1 MWKEAIKMGKM
12 VVSFTHSN
20 YCIKPT
26 GTEKFVRNL
35 SEILQDGNYDH
46 LNFFPFYSDVKS
58 VGVNYNDKF
67 MGVYDYEQIAEIINF
82 YANKYANDVV
92 AVHFQHL
99 LNHKLDILTAVVNN
113 LKVPVS
119 IVLHDYYLI
128 CNRLKMIDTNEHFCG
143 VSKPCTDK
151 CIECLNKEMGIKH
164 FDEMQHFLNTIDP
177 FIYRVIAPSEYVAEH
192 VKRVFPEIAEKIVVR
207 AHLRLSGSVAYTPN
221 NGKIR
226 LAYVGA
232 PMKEKGFSDWKQLV
246 REIRDKCPD
255 KYELFYFG
263 TGKQVIDG
271 VKNVYVSTSE
281 QGENAMM
288 ENLRNYGIECAFVWP
303 NWAETYSYVYY
314 ELALCGVF
322 IVSNK
327 ISGNIYSEIKQNE
340 NGRIFSDRRDVV
352 AWFLNSEDLRKEINT
367 YRVNAEY
374 KPKTFEVNT
383 DLSDFLFPRTLKN
396 REHVGKT
403 LINKKI
409 AKSILYRLKYYRF
422 MN

>member
-1 MWKEAIKMGKM
+1 MGKM

-35 SEILQDGNYDH
+35 SEILQHDNYDH
-46 LNFFPFYSDVKS
+46 LNFFSFYSDVKS

-67 MGVYDYEQIAEIINF
+67 MGVYGYEQIANIISF
-82 YANKYANDVV
+82 YANKYCDNVV
-92 AVHFQHL
+92 ALHFQHL
-99 LNHKLDILTAVVNN
+99 LNHKLDILATVVNTF
-113 LKVPVS
+113 KVPVS

-128 CNRLKMIDTNEHFCG
+128 CNRLKMIDTNDHFCG
-143 VSKPCTDK
+143 VSKPCTEK
-151 CIECLNKEMGIKH
+151 CIECRNKEIGMKH
-164 FDEMQHFLNTIDP
+164 FNEMHRFLNAIDP
-177 FIYRVIAPSEYVAEH
+177 FIYRVIAPSEYVAER
-192 VKRVFPEIAEKIVVR
+192 VTNVFPEIAEKIVVR
-207 AHLRLSGSVAYTPN
+207 AHLRLSGSAAYTPN

-226 LAYVGA
+226 LAFVGA

-288 ENLRNYGIECAFVWP
+288 DSLRNYGIECAFVWP

-314 ELALCGVF
+314 ELALCGIF
-322 IVSNK
+322 IISNK
-327 ISGNIYSEIKQNE
+327 ISGNICSEIKRNG
-340 NGRIFSDRRDVV
+340 NGRIFSERRDAVT
-352 AWFLNSEDLRKEINT
+352 WFLNSETSRKEINT
-367 YRVNAEY
+367 YRTNGKY
-374 KPKTFEVNT
+374 KPKKSEVNT
-383 DLSDFLFPRTLKN
+383 NLFDFVFSCGSKNTEYVEEPLSR
-396 REHVGKT
+396 
-403 LINKKI
+403 KI
-409 AKSILYRLKYYRF
+409 VKSILYRFKYNKF